1 MRLLL
6 ILMVVGVVLWL
17 LSRKPQPTPEDP
29 ADTERK
35 LLHLCLGDRAL
46 AERLIAAEQ
55 ARAPGIDRERA
66 IDRAYG
72 QLSRAKR

>member
-6 ILMVVGVVLWL
+6 ILLIAGFVIWL
-17 LSRKPQPTPEDP
+17 LSRKPQPAPEDP

-46 AERLIAAEQ
+46 AERLIAAEL
-55 ARAPGIDRERA
+55 ARAPGIDRARA

>member
-6 ILMVVGVVLWL
+6 LLLVIGFVLWL
-17 LSRKPQPTPEDP
+17 LSRKPQQA
-29 ADTERK
+29 ADEPQDLERQ

-46 AERLIAAEQ
+46 AERLIAAEL
-55 ARAPGIDRERA
+55 ARAPGIDRARA